1 MRTDDDSYVFV
12 LPGAVYYLL
21 PVNKDNGF
29 TSKVILA
36 ATYFVVIIL
45 VVFIYLLIA
54 GKTKKKHE
62 DGLKN
67 IRQLRERIQGNNR
80 QVRKITRAIRKDN
93 NEEVYELGD
102 FDARIKEVEDEIK
115 RISDEKEKALL
126 NFDENISNDIVKEIE
141 SKEMPRIN
149 DLQKE
154 YDETVSQ
161 KESLEEIVKETS
173 LKISSEYEAYIGK
186 EYTNLERIDA
196 LIKIME
202 NGQAQTVSQAIDLY
216 KRQS

>member
-1 MRTDDDSYVFV
+1 MCFV
-12 LPGAVYYLL
+12 LPGVVYYLL

>member
-1 MRTDDDSYVFV
+1 M
-12 LPGAVYYLL
+12 
-21 PVNKDNGF
+21 NK
-29 TSKVILA
+29 
-36 ATYFVVIIL
+36 
-45 VVFIYLLIA
+45 
-54 GKTKKKHE
+54 
-62 DGLKN
+62 
-67 IRQLRERIQGNNR
+67 RQ
-80 QVRKITRAIRKDN
+80 
-93 NEEVYELGD
+93 
-102 FDARIKEVEDEIK
+102 
-115 RISDEKEKALL
+115 
-126 NFDENISNDIVKEIE
+126 DIVKEIE

>member
-1 MRTDDDSYVFV
+1 MLFRS
-12 LPGAVYYLL
+12 

-80 QVRKITRAIRKDN
+80 QVRKITRAIRKIITKKFMN
-93 NEEVYELGD
+93 LVILMPEL
-102 FDARIKEVEDEIK
+102 K
-115 RISDEKEKALL
+115 R
-126 NFDENISNDIVKEIE
+126 
-141 SKEMPRIN
+141 
-149 DLQKE
+149 
-154 YDETVSQ
+154 
-161 KESLEEIVKETS
+161 
-173 LKISSEYEAYIGK
+173 LKMKSS
-186 EYTNLERIDA
+186 
-196 LIKIME
+196 
-202 NGQAQTVSQAIDLY
+202 V
-216 KRQS
+216 

>member
-1 MRTDDDSYVFV
+1 MKTD
-12 LPGAVYYLL
+12 
-21 PVNKDNGF
+21 
-29 TSKVILA
+29 
-36 ATYFVVIIL
+36 
-45 VVFIYLLIA
+45 
-54 GKTKKKHE
+54 
-62 DGLKN
+62 LKN